1 MTVPSG
7 SLHLDTGHTSPDD
20 SPGTRT
26 GDIEVEA
33 FGFNVGPKLVN
44 GATAAGFAGTGRLTL
59 HTCRSTGPAEIR
71 VKPAMSRS

>member
-7 SLHLDTGHTSPDD
+7 SLHLDIGHTSPDD

-44 GATAAGFAGTGRLTL
+44 GATAGGSPEPAG
-59 HTCRSTGPAEIR
+59 
-71 VKPAMSRS
+71 